1 MRTAKEIL
9 LEEFKKD
16 KSVRN
21 IVFNKDLNITHL
33 STQLE
38 PLSFGQENNNRI
50 ILEEVDWQGCNDKDT
65 KIHILDL
72 MTFNEFLTH
81 ISIDDTN
88 WYYEIK
94 E

>member
-50 ILEEVDWQGCNDKDT
+50 ILEEVDW
-65 KIHILDL
+65 
-72 MTFNEFLTH
+72 
-81 ISIDDTN
+81 
-88 WYYEIK
+88 
-94 E
+94 